1 MSDLVNTEDN
11 EGIGDL
17 EDMNGESKTENLK
30 SHMETLDRKM
40 NSRDAVSR
48 SSQSRRQ
55 PQGLVESMM
64 ACVITDSTLEHAA
77 RNHQI
82 QALTPRTERRY
93 KSPLLSGR
101 RVASQIPIA
110 SVSNSPLH
118 SPKMKRRGHE
128 RVRVYESPAR

>member
-40 NSRDAVSR
+40 NSRDEVSR

-77 RNHQI
+77 RNYQMT
-82 QALTPRTERRY
+82 LTPRTERRY

-118 SPKMKRRGHE
+118 SPKINRKGHE